1 MKYFKILFL
10 LNIILFFFSCGT
22 VKEGF
27 INQKKNS
34 NDEFFVE
41 KKSPLVLPPD
51 YNELPIPSENN
62 NITDDDKN
70 KIEKLVNDKDDSK
83 KSDNNSDENKNFE
96 DSLLEKIKN
105 N

>member
-1 MKYFKILFL
+1 MKYFKVLFL
-10 LNIILFFFSCGT
+10 IHILLLFYSCGS

-27 INQKKNS
+27 VNQKKNS

-51 YNELPIPSENN
+51 YNELTIPSENN
-62 NITDDDKN
+62 NVTDDNKN

-83 KSDNNSDENKNFE
+83 KSDNSSDENKNFE
-96 DSLLEKIKN
+96 DLC
-105 N
+105 

>member
-1 MKYFKILFL
+1 MKYFKALFL
-10 LNIILFFFSCGT
+10 IHILLLFYSCGS

-27 INQKKNS
+27 VNQKKNS

-51 YNELPIPSENN
+51 YNELPIPSENKN
-62 NITDDDKN
+62 VTDDNKN

>member
-1 MKYFKILFL
+1 MKYFKVLFL
-10 LNIILFFFSCGT
+10 IHILLLFYSCGS

-27 INQKKNS
+27 VNQKKNS

-51 YNELPIPSENN
+51 YNELPIPSENKN
-62 NITDDDKN
+62 VTDDNKN

-83 KSDNNSDENKNFE
+83 KSDNSSDENKNFE

>member
-10 LNIILFFFSCGT
+10 LNAILLFYSCGT

-34 NDEFFVE
+34 NDEFLVE

-51 YNELPIPSENN
+51 YDELPIPNANEN
-62 NITDDDKN
+62 IADDENN
-70 KIEKLVNDKDDSK
+70 KIEKLVKSNDNLEKDDNNTDAK
-83 KSDNNSDENKNFE
+83 KTFE
-96 DSLLEKIKN
+96 ESVLEKIKKN
-105 N
+105 

>member
-1 MKYFKILFL
+1 MKYLKILFL
-10 LNIILFFFSCGT
+10 FNIILLFYSCGT

-51 YNELPIPSENN
+51 YNELPIPGEDS
-62 NITDDDKN
+62 NIADDDKN
-70 KIEKLVNDKDDSK
+70 KIEKLVNNEDVSK
-83 KSDNNSDENKNFE
+83 KNGNYIDENKNFE

>member
-1 MKYFKILFL
+1 MKYFKVLFL
-10 LNIILFFFSCGT
+10 IHILLLFYSCGS

-27 INQKKNS
+27 VNQKKNS

-62 NITDDDKN
+62 NVTDDNKN

-83 KSDNNSDENKNFE
+83 KSDNSSDENKNFE